1 MNHLEDKSVM
11 MVILSR
17 VMAAHRNARYNMD
30 MCVAK
35 PVHPLPDALTKSKV
49 ALQLARRTSLSVE
62 MVSWM
67 LEKNVMM
74 GSHSIMATA
83 AVIDAK

>member
-17 VMAAHRNARYNMD
+17 VMAAQRNARYNMD
-30 MCVAK
+30 MFVAK
-35 PVHPLPDALTKSKV
+35 SVYPLPDALTKSKA